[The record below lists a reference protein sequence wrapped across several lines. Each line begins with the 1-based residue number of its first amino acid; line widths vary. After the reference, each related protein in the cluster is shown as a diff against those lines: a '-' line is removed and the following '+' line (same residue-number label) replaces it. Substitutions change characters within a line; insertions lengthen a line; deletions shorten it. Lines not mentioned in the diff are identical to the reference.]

1 MAQRTPLPTS
11 PTRIYLVRHGTTML
25 NRSSRYRGRRDVPLD
40 RGGWDDAWTA
50 AAYLA
55 DAGLEAVYTSP
66 LRRARDTARIVAD
79 AADVAEVV
87 DLPGLVNLDYGDW
100 EGLTA
105 EQSAALD
112 PSAFSAYQRCAP
124 GAVCPAGESLDL
136 AAARTEL
143 SLRSLAALHPGGTV
157 AAVTHAAVVRL
168 ALVMAGAADRSTWRL
183 ALPNGSVTVL
193 DATPTLLDATV
204 GQVGAVA

>member
-1 MAQRTPLPTS
+1 MAQRTPLPSS

-40 RGGWDDAWTA
+40 RGGWDDAWSA
-50 AAYLA
+50 AAALA
-55 DAGLEAVYTSP
+55 DQGLDAVYTSP

-79 AADVAEVV
+79 AAGVAEVV

-100 EGLTA
+100 EGRTA
-105 EQSAALD
+105 EESAALAPD
-112 PSAFSAYQRCAP
+112 AFADYQRCAP
-124 GAVCPAGESLDL
+124 GAACPGGESLDL
-136 AAARTEL
+136 AMARTEL
-143 SLRSLAALHPGGTV
+143 SLRVLAALHPGGTV

-168 ALVMAGAADRSTWRL
+168 ALVAAGAADRASWRL

-193 DATPTLLDATV
+193 DATPAELDGSTARPRT
-204 GQVGAVA
+204 AA